1 MVILNNM
8 NKKTGQGRKKIKIKK
23 IEENN
28 NRQITFSKRRNRLFK
43 KAAELCVLTGA
54 KIAIIVKSPG
64 GRIFTFGH
72 PNVDALI
79 DTYLGN
85 EKNLDVDV
93 DMDRWASQTNDFNKH
108 YTEVQHEL
116 ELEKKH
122 KDVIL
127 EKTRSEFWFDEPID
141 GMDVGELEEYLSSLQ
156 ELKRKVLNRA
166 AELRMINNAP
176 AFFGLNLNNNTPI
189 PDVLPGVQGHGP
201 NVMHGLNGPNELQH
215 LQGHGPNVTQE
226 CSETKVV
233 LTINLHKDVILEK
246 TRSEFWFDEPID
258 GMDVGELE
266 EYLSSLQELKRKV
279 LNRADE
285 LRMINNAPAFFGS
298 NLNNNTP
305 IQDVLQGVQGHGP
318 NVTQECSESKVVLTI
333 ILAPRASR

>member
-1 MVILNNM
+1 M
-8 NKKTGQGRKKIKIKK
+8 NKKTGQGRKNIKIKK

-28 NRQITFSKRRNRLFK
+28 NRQITFSKRRNGLFK
-43 KAAELCVLTGA
+43 KASELCVLTGA

-93 DMDRWASQTNDFNKH
+93 DMDR
-108 YTEVQHEL
+108 
-116 ELEKKH
+116 
-122 KDVIL
+122 
-127 EKTRSEFWFDEPID
+127 
-141 GMDVGELEEYLSSLQ
+141 
-156 ELKRKVLNRA
+156 
-166 AELRMINNAP
+166 
-176 AFFGLNLNNNTPI
+176 
-189 PDVLPGVQGHGP
+189 
-201 NVMHGLNGPNELQH
+201 
-215 LQGHGPNVTQE
+215 
-226 CSETKVV
+226 
-233 LTINLHKDVILEK
+233 
-246 TRSEFWFDEPID
+246 EFWFDEPID

-318 NVTQECSESKVVLTI
+318 NVMHGLNGPNVMQHLQGHGPNVTQECYESNVVLTI
-333 ILAPRASR
+333 ILDNSVSVEFDAYGFSMKDYKTRWLLL